1 MMESMSL
8 LALELNEARQ
18 REIAL
23 ATMRAAHGVSG
34 IEEQPTD
41 ERAWPSPAPQLVL
54 VESEDCEEQLAA

>member
-1 MMESMSL
+1 MSL

-23 ATMRAAHGVSG
+23 AAMRASRRTD
-34 IEEQPTD
+34 EEPAD

-54 VESEDCEEQLAA
+54 VESEDCGEQLAA